1 LDALEAR
8 IVVKRFLLGALAAGT
23 VTGLVMFV
31 LQIVRQFA
39 VADWVSTGQLT
50 YPAVAATFAVVL
62 IAVGGADVV
71 RFFVR
76 AATRS

>member
-1 LDALEAR
+1 M
-8 IVVKRFLLGALAAGT
+8 VKRLLLGALAAGT

-50 YPAVAATFAVVL
+50 YPAVAATFAIVL